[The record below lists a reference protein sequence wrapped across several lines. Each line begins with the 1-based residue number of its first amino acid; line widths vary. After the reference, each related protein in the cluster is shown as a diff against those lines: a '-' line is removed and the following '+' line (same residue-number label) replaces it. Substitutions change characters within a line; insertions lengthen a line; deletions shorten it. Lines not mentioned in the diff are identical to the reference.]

1 LPARAQ
7 GHGRGG
13 PPAPQLRLQP
23 AAALPAGGPWAKGGG
38 YAADTANEAPQRS
51 PMDSR
56 LLFRMAAP
64 LVLTLLAPIAI
75 GFDWPAPVRWAIL
88 TTQTLAWF
96 GFAAWLLLR
105 GSASSGPSREHAR
118 VIREQEQL
126 RGGLRHFVGKES
138 EGPRSESGRARG
150 LSRQAVAGLGGSFDA
165 MNRKSRQ
172 QSQAMA
178 RLIADQDG
186 NGGVDVARFAQHASS
201 RMEQLVEALEQVA
214 GQS

>member
-1 LPARAQ
+1 PWPRRSASTATEQRRRPPTATGRWPALKTT
-7 GHGRGG
+7 G
-13 PPAPQLRLQP
+13 PRPIP
-23 AAALPAGGPWAKGGG
+23 
-38 YAADTANEAPQRS
+38 ANEVPQRS

-126 RGGLRHFVGKES
+126 LGELRNFVGKEI
-138 EGPRSESGRARG
+138 EGSRSEIDRARE
-150 LSRQAVAGLGGSFDA
+150 LIRQAVAGLGGSFDA
-165 MNRKSRQ
+165 MNRKSR
-172 QSQAMA
+172 
-178 RLIADQDG
+178 
-186 NGGVDVARFAQHASS
+186 
-201 RMEQLVEALEQVA
+201 
-214 GQS
+214 

>member
-64 LVLTLLAPIAI
+64 LVLTLLALIAI
-75 GFDWPAPVRWAIL
+75 GFDWPVPVRWAIL
-88 TTQTLAWF
+88 TTQTLSWF

-105 GSASSGPSREHAR
+105 APVPVPRSHEH
-118 VIREQEQL
+118 VQVVREQEQL
-126 RGGLRHFVGKES
+126 LVELRSFVGKEV
-138 EGPRSESGRARG
+138 EGSRHEIERARE
-150 LSRQAVAGLGGSFDA
+150 LIRQAVAGLGGSFDA
-165 MNRKSRQ
+165 MNRKS
-172 QSQAMA
+172 
-178 RLIADQDG
+178 
-186 NGGVDVARFAQHASS
+186 
-201 RMEQLVEALEQVA
+201 
-214 GQS
+214 